1 MADDDKKNE
10 KKPTAQ
16 EPGIP
21 KPVTL
26 RKKPSWINIEN
37 CKNDSL
43 FRQSL
48 ASPEQKEFFEGSMI
62 PLPSPNDGAKRGQIY
77 SPTRIGRTASPT
89 YNQRSASQE
98 STTSAWSHK
107 SVIEETKDQKGMKVE
122 EIEGGFTSELGTKS
136 KARGKKT
143 GVGRRE
149 NDNSGKPPRKVIQQ
163 WIRNEAN
170 AHFTL
175 GMPLGQLE
183 GKLRDGVLE
192 REMDEHSGEWIRAYG
207 LADDE

>member
-1 MADDDKKNE
+1 M
-10 KKPTAQ
+10 
-16 EPGIP
+16 
-21 KPVTL
+21 
-26 RKKPSWINIEN
+26 
-37 CKNDSL
+37 
-43 FRQSL
+43 
-48 ASPEQKEFFEGSMI
+48 
-62 PLPSPNDGAKRGQIY
+62 
-77 SPTRIGRTASPT
+77 
-89 YNQRSASQE
+89 
-98 STTSAWSHK
+98 
-107 SVIEETKDQKGMKVE
+107 IEETKDQKEIKVE

-136 KARGKKT
+136 KAHRKKI
-143 GVGRRE
+143 GVGRPE

-183 GKLRDGVLE
+183 EKLRDGVLE